1 VGSHVLLD
9 RLSPFKDEI
18 SLGFRLHKNKHY
30 LTIWMDT
37 LDWRVRLYLPIK
49 ALGRAY
55 GPTTGFTVKEAKLP
69 FTETRQMLVLF
80 LGSISKTLW

>member
-18 SLGFRLHKNKHY
+18 PLGFRLHKNKDY

-55 GPTTGFTVKEAKLP
+55 GPYNRLHSKRSEITIYRNATKAGL
-69 FTETRQMLVLF
+69 
-80 LGSISKTLW
+80 ISWID